1 MSSPAKAKE
10 ATLKSQNSNIW
21 TIGSWADAIN
31 SHNLTEDHKSHLK
44 PKWNKFIS
52 VIEYLPFV
60 NFVYYAFVQ
69 MSAVDNVAMVSV
81 GSIREICSLVGLVAA
96 LVYTVMT
103 ALPTATPWNEW
114 EQIDFHFKS
123 ASAEEWETVV
133 LPAWNDDSNS
143 APSTGSGIAV
153 GRYGCQVHPGHPGV
167 PMSVKLGNLYAG
179 ATIWL
184 MVDIILSSLVL
195 LSVSTLTQIKVK
207 GGNGEMAVPDSAL
220 EKWWL
225 WMRWIV
231 VAMVGVLII
240 GASRSINAVSD
251 TYYVKYPQPWL
262 QNLCRDLGWVPIQCT
277 DGSDQLCDEQGYEI
291 FETETFEVFARKYVN
306 GSFVKWNTN
315 FDRSFG
321 SALEY
326 GSVRTDINGLDAA
339 RQSGSGITIMLGFS
353 ALTVFIAGYAQKF
366 ADDATK
372 VDWRELTDDIV
383 GPKSATT
390 VSNTFGFTAEGDKVN
405 EP

>member
-1 MSSPAKAKE
+1 M
-10 ATLKSQNSNIW
+10 
-21 TIGSWADAIN
+21 
-31 SHNLTEDHKSHLK
+31 
-44 PKWNKFIS
+44 
-52 VIEYLPFV
+52 
-60 NFVYYAFVQ
+60 Q

-103 ALPTATPWNEW
+103 ALPTATHWKEW
-114 EQIDFHFKS
+114 EQIDFHFKT
-123 ASAEEWETVV
+123 ASAAEWETLVE
-133 LPAWNDDSNS
+133 PAWNDVTNS
-143 APSTGSGIAV
+143 APSIGSGIAV
-153 GRYGCQVHPGHPGV
+153 GRYGCQVETGHLGV

-207 GGNGEMAVPDSAL
+207 GGGGEMAVPDSAL

-231 VAMVGVLII
+231 VAMVGVLLL
-240 GASRSINAVSD
+240 GAGRSINAVSD

-262 QNLCRDLGWVPIQCT
+262 QNLCRDLGWVPIPCT
-277 DGSDQLCDEQGYEI
+277 DGSAQFCDEHDYEV
-291 FETETFEVFARKYVN
+291 FETESFEVFARKYVN
-306 GSFVKWNTN
+306 GSFVKWNSN
-315 FDRSFG
+315 FARSAARD
-321 SALEY
+321 SLLVY
-326 GSVRTDINGLDAA
+326 GSISTDITGLDGM
-339 RQSGSGITIMLGFS
+339 RQTGTGIFILFGVSFF
-353 ALTVFIAGYAQKF
+353 AVLIAGYAQKF

-372 VDWRELTDDIV
+372 DDWKEATEDIV
-383 GPKSATT
+383 GPKSATD
-390 VSNTFGFTAEGDKVN
+390 NFGFTEDGDNVN